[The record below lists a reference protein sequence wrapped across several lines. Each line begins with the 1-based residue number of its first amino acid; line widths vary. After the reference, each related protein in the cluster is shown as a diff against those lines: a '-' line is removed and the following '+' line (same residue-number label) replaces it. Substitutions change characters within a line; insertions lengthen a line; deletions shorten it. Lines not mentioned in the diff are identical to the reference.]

1 MLCIPVRV
9 WLHFNSQSEPPTC
22 TLVDHD
28 CSHGD
33 IKLVDGSSKYE
44 GRVEVCVDGAW
55 YTVCD
60 DNYDSDATAVICN
73 QLFSTETFSC
83 EQGSKYYF

>member
-1 MLCIPVRV
+1 MK
-9 WLHFNSQSEPPTC
+9 PPTC
-22 TLVDHD
+22 ILVDHD

-60 DNYDSDATAVICN
+60 DDYDSDATAVICN

-83 EQGSKYYF
+83 E